1 MEKLST
7 LLQSKQWRM
16 VLLTISVLCFSPGIF
31 AQLNGTY
38 TIGTGGDYTTF
49 SDAATALNN
58 NGVSGP
64 VTFNVQTGIYNEQVI
79 LDFIPGADENKA
91 VVFQSGS
98 GEPAD
103 VVLQSEDATFSDN
116 YVLKL
121 KRLSYVTFRNIT
133 FKTLNDTY
141 SQVVQIEDYGI
152 YLIFSSCIFE
162 GNYSTQNNKRSLLTG
177 EGVSLE
183 DILIENNKFLM
194 AGDGIKFNCSGKNN
208 LRPRILNNEFDSIG
222 YTSISLFTS
231 DNAIISGNR
240 VSGGYYGFNMSTA
253 IGRAKITKNR
263 LLNIAGTGMNFNAL
277 RSSDGYDAEISNNEI
292 SANENGKIGLSITN
306 SYYFKLLN
314 NTIFINSDYF
324 LSKVL
329 YLNHCTGSTIEIVN
343 NNFVSEKAGYAVYA
357 EYTGDFMRCDY
368 NNYYSPGRL
377 LAYWDPG
384 VAGVGEECE
393 DLRTLKMK
401 SNDNV
406 NSIFAFP
413 YFESDTVLKPRSAWL
428 DNMGKMLMMNDNDDI
443 DGNIR
448 GNPPD
453 IGSYEFTASDNVKP
467 PLHGTI
473 TIGSG
478 EYATLQDA
486 VNDARIKGV
495 SDSLKIQFPSGTY
508 DMQCIIT
515 PITGASSKHPVIIE
529 SVTGSAED
537 VTIQYDA
544 EGYDDN
550 YLMILNGSSFLQFRN
565 LTFKALDDR
574 YCLLFKLK
582 GMLDSLKFNNCI
594 LTGKPISQAGTNI
607 IESDDDINFHYQEYT
622 GNTFIYGR
630 NPIKIYLSNPPSK
643 PGILKIENNIF
654 KKNVQETIYLSKVNS
669 AFISGN
675 EVDSAA
681 KGFSL
686 IRMYNE
692 VEINNNNI
700 KVEYGPGININGCH
714 FSSSNPGRIYNNFVS
729 VYSDHPNGQGIFV
742 NFSDTIE
749 IYYNSVYINPQG
761 TPYSS
766 HIYSSLKID
775 QGHSIEM
782 QNNILFNK
790 GLHYALSVNNSTI
803 SASDYNCY
811 YSEGT
816 NLAYWDRDCADLNE
830 LKDVSGSNENSV
842 RANPI
847 FVSPVDL
854 HASSAFLD
862 SAAVPITWITE
873 DIDGDMRDTNYPDI
887 GADEFGAGP
896 GNHPPIAVNDTVSI
910 EQGFSVKIAVLINDS
925 DPDGDEIHLTHT
937 GTPAEGQVTSAVND
951 TVTYLT
957 PMTKFTGM
965 DSVKYYIED
974 SNEAVDSAW
983 IFITILEGNHPP
995 VAVDDTVDVIQ
1006 GYSLRIYALENDSD
1020 PDLDSIFIKSVS
1032 PPVEGNV
1039 HISNDKT
1046 YIEYLV
1052 PDLTFAGIDSFE
1064 YVVNDKF
1071 GLTDTAM
1078 IIVTVKKP
1086 VAFEQTDIELD
1097 QMSHGAG
1104 LWVDYDMDGD
1114 MDILLAGNIGEND
1127 NDAEVKLYENN
1138 NGTYT
1143 VGSLFSDISPGQSE
1157 GVAWGDFDND
1167 GDPDLIITGYENF
1180 PSVVTKLYRNDMGQF
1195 TEISTDIP
1203 GVSYGSVDWGDY
1215 DNDGDIDLLLTGNVG
1230 DNTKITKVY
1239 RNDGADTD
1247 EDNLWHFHEVEVTL
1261 PGVGYGSAQWGDYD
1275 LDGDLDILISA
1286 GSYPYSVWLYQ
1297 NNGDNSFTSV
1307 TTGIS
1312 NINGNSVWCDY
1323 NNDGYPDII
1332 IAGDSSDG
1340 VVTKIFRND
1349 ASGQSRA
1356 FTDINAGLP
1365 GIEAGSVSCGDYD
1378 VDGDADIL
1386 ITGRTGDNEPITK
1399 LYENKGN
1406 DMFEE
1411 ANVEFPGV
1419 VFGSAT
1425 WADYNNDDRPDIL
1438 LLGYQFDPAH
1448 PEIPGNRFTAIFE
1461 SKAAGNNMPPETPS
1475 NLSAVISEDEVN
1487 LSWDAV
1493 MDAET
1498 PSEGLTYNLRI
1509 GTTSGGSEIVSA
1521 MAKVP
1526 EGEMFVP
1533 EQGNVGSNT
1542 MWTLKQFPQNT
1553 TFYWSVQAVDPSLGA
1568 SPFATEHTFKLKTE
1582 FNLGVELYD
1591 QMENPVSKGKM
1602 VIWYKDEEGNPDH
1615 ATEWD
1620 VTDASCLL
1628 TDIAEGNITLCFTPD
1643 RDMYPYLL
1651 RTYYED
1657 NIFFRDALWFDFY
1670 HDMTGLTMI
1679 IPKLW
1684 QTIGTNRIRGL
1695 LRIVNSHD
1703 NMLKSL
1709 SETADDH
1716 SVFLYDSNGNVV
1728 KKDITA
1734 SDGSFMLEEVPPGHY
1749 ALGID
1754 LGLVPMDAGN
1764 DSIVVTGDNEEYN
1777 VEAVSDGN
1785 SITVTS
1791 SGATGFSE
1799 PTDANGFTIY
1809 PNPIADNVYIK
1820 FNTKVDGNLT
1830 IKLFNVTGALV
1841 KEIKIKGS
1849 NNRNTIRVPLT
1860 NQTKGI
1866 YILEIEGKKMNWRT
1880 KFVKQ

>member
-1 MEKLST
+1 MKKSFT
-7 LLQSKQWRM
+7 LRVRSKRIAYT
-16 VLLTISVLCFSPGIF
+16 LYAFFLFFSIGIH

-38 TIGTGGDYTTF
+38 TIGAGGDYATF
-49 SDAATALNN
+49 TEAATALNN
-58 NGVSGP
+58 NGVSGS

-91 VVFQSGS
+91 VVFQSSS

-103 VVLQSEDATFSDN
+103 VVLQSEDATYADN
-116 YVLKL
+116 YVLQL

-152 YLIFSSCIFE
+152 HLVFSSCIFE
-162 GNYSTQNNKRSLLTG
+162 GNYSTQNNKKSLLS
-177 EGVSLE
+177 GVDVLLE
-183 DILIENNKFLM
+183 DLLIENNRFFR

-231 DNAIISGNR
+231 DNATISGTHVN
-240 VSGGYYGFNMSTA
+240 GGYYGFDLNTA
-253 IGRAKITKNR
+253 IGNVKITKNR
-263 LLNIAGTGMNFNAL
+263 LLNIAGTGMNFNTL

-292 SANENGKIGLSITN
+292 SANKNGRIGISISN
-306 SYYFKLLN
+306 SYFFKLLN
-314 NTIFINSDYF
+314 NTVYINSDYF

-329 YLNHCTGSTIEIVN
+329 MLDHCVGSTIEIAN
-343 NNFVSEKAGYAVYA
+343 NNFVSEKAGYAIYA
-357 EYTGDFMRCDY
+357 EYTGDLRHCDY

-377 LAYWDPG
+377 LAHWN
-384 VAGVGEECE
+384 AGVSRVGEDCE
-393 DLRTLKMK
+393 DLRTLKLI
-401 SNDNV
+401 SNDNT
-406 NSIFAFP
+406 NSMFAFP

-443 DGNIR
+443 DGIIR

-453 IGSYEFTASDNVKP
+453 IGCYEFTASDDVKP

-508 DMQCIIT
+508 DLQCIIT
-515 PITGASSKHPVIIE
+515 PITGASSEHPVIIE
-529 SVTGSAED
+529 SVSGNAED

-594 LTGKPISQAGTNI
+594 LTGKPISQSGTNI

-622 GNTFIYGR
+622 NNTFNYGR
-630 NPIKIYLSNPPSK
+630 IPLKIYLLKQPSA
-643 PGILKIENNIF
+643 PGFLKIENNIF
-654 KKNVQETIYLSKVNS
+654 KKSIQEAISLSEVNS
-669 AFISGN
+669 VIISGN
-675 EVDSAA
+675 NVDSAA
-681 KGFSL
+681 YGFYL
-686 IRMYNE
+686 RR
-692 VEINNNNI
+692 INDELQISNNKI
-700 KVEYGPGININGCH
+700 KVEYGAGISINSCN
-714 FSSSNPGRIYNNFVS
+714 FSSSDPARIYNNFVS
-729 VYSDHPNGQGIFV
+729 VYSDHPNKQGIFI

-749 IYYNSVYINPQG
+749 IYYNSAYINPQG
-761 TPYSS
+761 TPYGS

-775 QGHSIEM
+775 QGHSIDM

-803 SASDYNCY
+803 STSDYNCY
-811 YSEGT
+811 YSEGA
-816 NLAYWDRDCADLNE
+816 NLAYWNQDCSDLDA
-830 LKDVSGSNENSV
+830 LKAASGSNDSSLF
-842 RANPI
+842 ANPVFI
-847 FVSPVDL
+847 SPVDL
-854 HASSAFLD
+854 HVQSAQLD
-862 SAAVPITWITE
+862 STGIFIPGILK
-873 DIDGDMRDTNYPDI
+873 DIDGENRNHQHPDI
-887 GADEFGAGP
+887 GADEFGG
-896 GNHPPIAVNDTVSI
+896 GI
-910 EQGFSVKIAVLINDS
+910 IN
-925 DPDGDEIHLTHT
+925 
-937 GTPAEGQVTSAVND
+937 N
-951 TVTYLT
+951 
-957 PMTKFTGM
+957 
-965 DSVKYYIED
+965 
-974 SNEAVDSAW
+974 
-983 IFITILEGNHPP
+983 PP

-1052 PDLTFAGIDSFE
+1052 PDLTFAGVDSFE

-1078 IIVTVKKP
+1078 IFVTVKKP
-1086 VAFEQTDIELD
+1086 VAFEQTNIELD
-1097 QMSHGAG
+1097 QISHGAG

-1127 NDAEVKLYENN
+1127 NDAEERLYQNN

-1143 VGSLFSDISPGQSE
+1143 AGSVFANISPGQSE
-1157 GVAWGDFDND
+1157 GAAWGDFDND

-1180 PSVVTKLYRNDMGQF
+1180 PAVVTKLYRNDTGEF
-1195 TEISTDIP
+1195 TEITTDIP

-1215 DNDGDIDLLLTGNVG
+1215 DNDGDIDLLLTGNSG
-1230 DNTKITKVY
+1230 DNAKITKVY

-1247 EDNLWHFHEVEVTL
+1247 EDNYWHFHEVDVAL
-1261 PGVGYGSAQWGDYD
+1261 PGVGYGSAKWGDYD
-1275 LDGDLDILISA
+1275 RDGDLDILISA
-1286 GSYPYSVWLYQ
+1286 GSYPYTVWLYQ

-1349 ASGQSRA
+1349 VSGQSRA
-1356 FTDINAGLP
+1356 FTDINAGLL

-1399 LYENKGN
+1399 LYENKGS
-1406 DMFEE
+1406 DIFEE
-1411 ANVEFPGV
+1411 AIMEFPGV

-1438 LLGYQFDPAH
+1438 LLGYQFDPDH
-1448 PEIPGNRFTAIFE
+1448 PGIPGNRFTAVFE
-1461 SKAAGNNMPPETPS
+1461 GKAAGNNMPPKIPS
-1475 NLSAVISEDEVN
+1475 NLSAVISEDEVD

-1493 MDAET
+1493 TDPET

-1521 MAKVP
+1521 MAKNP

-1533 EQGNVGSNT
+1533 EYGNVGSNT
-1542 MWTLKQFPQNT
+1542 MWSLKQFPQNT
-1553 TFYWSVQAVDPSLGA
+1553 TFYWSVQAVDPSLGT

-1582 FNLGVELYD
+1582 FNLGVEIYD

-1620 VTDASCLL
+1620 VTDANCLL
-1628 TDIAEGNITLCFTPD
+1628 TDIAQGNITLRFTPD
-1643 RDMYPYLL
+1643 KDMYPYLL

-1670 HDMTGLTMI
+1670 HDMSELTMI

-1695 LRIVNSHD
+1695 LRIVNRAD
-1703 NMLKSL
+1703 NMLKDL
-1709 SETADDH
+1709 PAPTYDH
-1716 SVFLYDSNGNVV
+1716 SVILFDSNGNVV
-1728 KKDITA
+1728 KQDITA
-1734 SDGSFMLEEVPPGHY
+1734 SDGSFMFEEVPPGHY
-1749 ALGID
+1749 ALGVD

-1820 FNTKVDGNLT
+1820 FNAKVDGNLT

-1841 KEIKIKGS
+1841 KEIRINGS
-1849 NNRNTIRVPLT
+1849 NNRNTIRVPLAD
-1860 NQTKGI
+1860 QTKGI
-1866 YILEIEGKKMNWRT
+1866 YILEIEGNKMNWRT
-1880 KFVKQ
+1880 KFVKN